1 MLLVKTTLACSP
13 IHGIGLFADQCILQG
28 TRIWEFTPGFNL
40 KLSGAFLAQAAE
52 PLRSWLYTHTYLG
65 RSEVFTRLSDPL
77 WFQALG
83 AVMGMDGHS
92 CGMTT
97 AVMGALERG
106 LHPRAHARGMDI
118 CGGRGK

>member
-28 TRIWEFTPGFNL
+28 TRIWEFTPGFTL

-65 RSEVFTRLSDPL
+65 RSEVFTRLRKRVISISRKHPIDY
-77 WFQALG
+77 AS
-83 AVMGMDGHS
+83 A
-92 CGMTT
+92 
-97 AVMGALERG
+97 G
-106 LHPRAHARGMDI
+106 L
-118 CGGRGK
+118 